1 MNQFL
6 LFNKEI
12 SSFQIN
18 NFLNNLIRNP
28 FLTLSYQ
35 MKVLLQKRKIGNF
48 INKPNKY
55 QLKSIFR
62 LNSLLKLIKLCI

>member
-1 MNQFL
+1 MNDFKRL
-6 LFNKEI
+6 VINPETIHPLDKTFKDN
-12 SSFQIN
+12 FQIN

-62 LNSLLKLIKLCI
+62 